1 MKLLDGNS
9 FPLGFGEWCRLFG
22 LARRAPDLEDRCFH
36 MLNQMRH
43 AAAAL
48 RTLAAAAEDLAR
60 RHHTKLVELHQ
71 AANRLL
77 DVARGDDIAL
87 ADDHDERLP

>member
-1 MKLLDGNS
+1 
-9 FPLGFGEWCRLFG
+9 
-22 LARRAPDLEDRCFH
+22 

-60 RHHTKLVELHQ
+60 RHHAKLVELHQ

-77 DVARGDDIAL
+77 DVAHCDDIAL
-87 ADDHDERLP
+87 ADDHGERSP